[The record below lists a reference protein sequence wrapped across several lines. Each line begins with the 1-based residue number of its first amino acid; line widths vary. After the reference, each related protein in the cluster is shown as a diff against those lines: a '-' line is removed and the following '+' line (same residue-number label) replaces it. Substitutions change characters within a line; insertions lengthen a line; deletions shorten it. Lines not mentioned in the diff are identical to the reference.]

1 MRAAVGPRARVAMS
15 VERARADARSDRA
28 RARPRAT
35 ADALEDLRVRCAHC
49 DAVFAPRAL
58 EYGADARRFASETLR
73 DAFDALERDEE
84 TNGFLLRGRERGD
97 AAHRGL
103 ARACDELRKT
113 MSLTEANATLGRG
126 AMHVF
131 STKQARALL
140 TSAGAV
146 GEGEGRLR
154 WFLDVGAGCG
164 EVTETLAKNF
174 EKTCAT
180 ESSRGMAKRLRE
192 RGFDVVLESD
202 TIEDVVG
209 DVRRLGEDLDEDGF
223 DVVAALNLCD
233 RIDAPVTLMSQLK
246 RALKPGTGVLILAI
260 VVPFRPF
267 VEGAD
272 GTRTKP
278 SETVDAPSSGS
289 WEAGVEALWENLIAP
304 AGFELIRL
312 ARVPYI
318 SEGDHLF
325 DAYVLDDAVF
335 VLRAPAR

>member
-1 MRAAVGPRARVAMS
+1 
-15 VERARADARSDRA
+15 
-28 RARPRAT
+28 
-35 ADALEDLRVRCAHC
+35 
-49 DAVFAPRAL
+49 
-58 EYGADARRFASETLR
+58 
-73 DAFDALERDEE
+73 
-84 TNGFLLRGRERGD
+84 
-97 AAHRGL
+97 
-103 ARACDELRKT
+103 
-113 MSLTEANATLGRG
+113 
-126 AMHVF
+126 
-131 STKQARALL
+131 
-140 TSAGAV
+140 
-146 GEGEGRLR
+146 
-154 WFLDVGAGCG
+154 
-164 EVTETLAKNF
+164 
-174 EKTCAT
+174 
-180 ESSRGMAKRLRE
+180 
-192 RGFDVVLESD
+192 
-202 TIEDVVG
+202 
-209 DVRRLGEDLDEDGF
+209 LDEDGF

>member
-1 MRAAVGPRARVAMS
+1 MRAAAAPRARVATS
-15 VERARADARSDRA
+15 ADARDVRRRARADARDVDVES
-28 RARPRAT
+28 
-35 ADALEDLRVRCAHC
+35 LRLRCAHC

-58 EYGADARRFASETLR
+58 DYGADATRLRSAAPREKFA
-73 DAFDALERDEE
+73 ALERDEG
-84 TNGFLLRGRERGD
+84 TNAFLRRARERGD
-97 AAHRGL
+97 AANREL
-103 ARACDELRKT
+103 ARRCDALRRT
-113 MSLTEANATLGRG
+113 TSLTEANAALGRG
-126 AMHVF
+126 AMHVL
-131 STKQARALL
+131 STTQARALL
-140 TSAGAV
+140 LSAGARD
-146 GEGEGRLR
+146 EGGKLGR

-164 EVTETLAKNF
+164 EATETLAKHF

-192 RGFDVVLESD
+192 RGFDVVLETD

-209 DVRRLGEDLDEDGF
+209 DVRGLGEDLDEDGF

-246 RALKPGTGVLILAI
+246 RALKPGTGVLILAV
-260 VVPFRPF
+260 VVPWRPF

-289 WEAGVEALWENLIAP
+289 WEAGVDALWENLIAP

>member
-1 MRAAVGPRARVAMS
+1 
-15 VERARADARSDRA
+15 
-28 RARPRAT
+28 
-35 ADALEDLRVRCAHC
+35 
-49 DAVFAPRAL
+49 
-58 EYGADARRFASETLR
+58 
-73 DAFDALERDEE
+73 
-84 TNGFLLRGRERGD
+84 
-97 AAHRGL
+97 
-103 ARACDELRKT
+103 
-113 MSLTEANATLGRG
+113 
-126 AMHVF
+126 MHVF
-131 STKQARALL
+131 STKQAKALL
-140 TSAGAV
+140 ESAEAN
-146 GEGEGRLR
+146 GEGTGRR

-164 EVTETLAKNF
+164 EVTATLAKHF

-180 ESSRGMAKRLRE
+180 ESSSGMAARLRT

-202 TIEDVVG
+202 TIERVVR
-209 DVRRLGEDLDEDGF
+209 DVRELGEDLDEDGF

-246 RALKPGTGVLILAI
+246 RAMKPGSGILILAI

-272 GTRTKP
+272 GTRTTP

-312 ARVPYI
+312 SRVPYI
-318 SEGDHLF
+318 SEGDHHF
-325 DAYVLDDAVF
+325 GAYVLDDAVF